1 MSGVMEVS
9 HKATGYCPPN
19 VRCVNHIVLLKG
31 ARSINSIS
39 IKYNY
44 DNSIS
49 MLLLFVT
56 VRLLNDTPH
65 MYCIAPAISDVSNI
79 ECSSK

>member
-31 ARSINSIS
+31 AQSLNSIS
-39 IKYNY
+39 IIYN
-44 DNSIS
+44 NSIS

-56 VRLLNDTPH
+56 MRLLNDTPH
-65 MYCIAPAISDVSNI
+65 MHCIAPAISDVRNI